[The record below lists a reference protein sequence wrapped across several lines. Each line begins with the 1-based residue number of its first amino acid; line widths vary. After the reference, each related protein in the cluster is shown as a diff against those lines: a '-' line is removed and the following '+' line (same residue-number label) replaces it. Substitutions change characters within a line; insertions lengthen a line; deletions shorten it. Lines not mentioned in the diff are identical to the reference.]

1 MLVELYCPTAA
12 GVSLASNSH
21 ETTRRVSFHDDLE
34 VIEFPYIVG
43 DNPGCSAGVPL
54 SMDWT
59 PQLRHFVSLDEY
71 ESVRQPIRRH
81 STTLAISAQERRDRL
96 LKCGYTSMEIN
107 QASRKRHIARQQR
120 KQTQE
125 LMELD
130 TTLLMFQK
138 IAWTLPKKG
147 IQKVWRSRRD
157 NKPRMMDGKKASM
170 HGTKTEIQVSVVQ

>member
-1 MLVELYCPTAA
+1 
-12 GVSLASNSH
+12 
-21 ETTRRVSFHDDLE
+21 
-34 VIEFPYIVG
+34 
-43 DNPGCSAGVPL
+43 
-54 SMDWT
+54 
-59 PQLRHFVSLDEY
+59 
-71 ESVRQPIRRH
+71 
-81 STTLAISAQERRDRL
+81 
-96 LKCGYTSMEIN
+96 MEIN